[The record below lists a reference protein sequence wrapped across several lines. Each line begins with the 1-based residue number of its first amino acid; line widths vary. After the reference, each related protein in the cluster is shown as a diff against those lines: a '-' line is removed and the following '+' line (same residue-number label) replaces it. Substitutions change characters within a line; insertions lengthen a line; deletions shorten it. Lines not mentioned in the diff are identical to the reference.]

1 MAEHNPPTPKN
12 ILRGHKA
19 QVHAAAFLRHN
30 SRLATG
36 DADGF
41 VVLWDLTIMRPKV
54 VWRAHENAILG
65 IRSWGH
71 DKVITHG
78 RDHKLIVWRVAEDD
92 EHRLSTTLPLEETPV
107 PRPTPWMLHLLEVN
121 TMNFCA
127 FGAAA
132 AISDSPVSRLD
143 EASEIL
149 IAVPNTIASEQID
162 IYELPSQKRIHTV
175 KPGKDNGMAMSVALA
190 NLEGSLL
197 LVAAFENGYASVHR
211 LDPDG
216 EWTMTYRS
224 QAHTQ
229 PILSLAIHPTN
240 KYFITSSADAIVAKH
255 PLPLVQQDG
264 MAVLD
269 PDNRI
274 IEEIDD
280 LPTDAPP
287 GPSLLSA
294 QLGGSSRKSNAKS
307 KAKMTAWK
315 HPHKVTNTKHSGQQ
329 GLKIRSDGKIFATA
343 GWDGNLRIYSCKTLK
358 ELAVLQW
365 HKVGCYAVAFADL
378 DSDTTPKDKPETTA
392 GNASSDNPDRRI
404 QILNTPTVKE
414 RRVQQAKTTHWVAGG
429 AKDGKVSL
437 WDVY

>member
-1 MAEHNPPTPKN
+1 MAEHNHPTPKN

-41 VVLWDLTIMRPKV
+41 VVLWDLTIMRPKA

-78 RDHKLIVWRVAEDD
+78 RDHKLIVWKIAEDD
-92 EHRLSTTLPLEETPV
+92 EQRLSTTLPLEETPV
-107 PRPTPWMLHLLEVN
+107 PRPAPWMLHLLEVN

-127 FGAAA
+127 FGATAA
-132 AISDSPVSRLD
+132 LSDSPASSFND
-143 EASEIL
+143 ASEIL

-162 IYELPSQKRIHTV
+162 IYELPSQKRMHTV
-175 KPGKDNGMAMSVALA
+175 QPGKDNGMAMSVALA
-190 NLEGSLL
+190 NLEDSLL

-216 EWTMTYRS
+216 GWTMTYRS

-280 LPTDAPP
+280 LPIDTPP

-294 QLGGSSRKSNAKS
+294 QLGGSSGKSNAKS
-307 KAKMTAWK
+307 KAKMTAWE
-315 HPHKVTNTKHSGQQ
+315 HPHKVANTKHSGQQ
-329 GLKIRSDGKIFATA
+329 SLKIRSDGKIFATA
-343 GWDGNLRIYSCKTLK
+343 GWDGNFRIYSCKTLK

-378 DSDTTPKDKPETTA
+378 DSDSTPEDTPEATA
-392 GNASSDNPDRRI
+392 GNTNQDRRI